1 MEARARATIIP
12 VDPDVPETIEENL
25 VVVDEEP
32 RPRPRRSGARSH
44 ASDRQ
49 RQRTTRPT
57 VRPTLTKEQEYAYIR
72 SDMRRLLY
80 TAGPLLLLMIGLLF
94 VIER

>member
-12 VDPDVPETIEENL
+12 VDPDEPEAIEENL
-25 VVVDEEP
+25 VVVAEEP
-32 RPRPRRSGARSH
+32 RPRPRRSGTRSQ

-49 RQRTTRPT
+49 RERQARQT

-72 SDMRRLLY
+72 SDLRRLLY
-80 TAGPLLLLMIGLLF
+80 TAGPLLLLMLGLLF
-94 VIER
+94 VIDR